1 MASARLYVNE
11 KKVKK
16 DKKTAVYCLIHIEN
30 KSVKINTGVSVA
42 LNRWD
47 KIKGRIKGVDKDA
60 KDDNLIIDKCLAAI
74 NEIFVR
80 YRLQGKILTSDLLLR
95 EYHNPTHY
103 IDFYAW
109 FDKKI
114 TDRVRAKEIGAISG
128 KHHRVVLNK
137 LKAFKAELTFA
148 EIDLKFITSF
158 RTWLRGPQNGNSA
171 NTIQKG
177 FGYLSAYLN
186 IAIREEIITKNPVEL
201 LNLKRTEVNM
211 VYLTEAELKKLV
223 EYYDKYEFQENY
235 HITLRHFLFMCFTG
249 VRISDLQRLKIENVQ
264 ENTLKF
270 IPYKTRAQKGKEL
283 HVPLIDKARKLIN
296 DEGSKSELLFKVYS
310 DQKMNEYLK
319 KIADLAGIKKR
330 ISNHSGRHTFATNF
344 LRKTKNVVVLQ
355 QILGHSNISET
366 MKYVHVSSKDID
378 DEMQI
383 FNSLILNEK
392 SINEI
397 DNPPVKPPPTA
408 PGGSFNNH
416 S

>member
-1 MASARLYVNE
+1 MASARLFVNE
-11 KKVKK
+11 KTVKK
-16 DKKTAVYCLIHIEN
+16 DGKTAVYCLVHIDN
-30 KSVKINTGVSVA
+30 KSIKINTGVSVP
-42 LNRWD
+42 LDRWD
-47 KIKGRIKGVDKDA
+47 KTKGRIKGTDKDT
-60 KDDNLIIDKCLAAI
+60 KDNNLVIDKCLAAI

-80 YRLQGKILTSDLLLR
+80 YRLQSKILTADLLLR

-114 TDRVRAKEIGAISG
+114 TDRVKAKEIGAVSG

-137 LKAFKAELTFA
+137 LKAFKSELTFA
-148 EIDLKFITSF
+148 EIDLKFVSSF
-158 RTWLRGPQNGNSA
+158 RTWLRGPQNGNSV

-177 FGYLSAYLN
+177 FGYLRAYLN
-186 IAIREEIITKNPVEL
+186 IAIREEIITANPVEL

-223 EYYDKYEFQENY
+223 EYYDRNEFQENY

-249 VRISDLQRLKIENVQ
+249 VRISDLQRLKKENIQ

-283 HVPLIDKARKLIN
+283 HVPLIDKVRKLIA
-296 DEGSKSELLFKVYS
+296 DEGRESGVLFKVYS
-310 DQKMNEYLK
+310 DQKMNKYLK
-319 KIADLAGIKKR
+319 KIADLAGIKKQMR
-330 ISNHSGRHTFATNF
+330 NHSGRHTFATNF
-344 LRKTKNVVVLQ
+344 LRKTKNVAVLQ

-378 DEMQI
+378 DEMHI
-383 FNSLILNEK
+383 FNNLILKEK
-392 SINEI
+392 VI
-397 DNPPVKPPPTA
+397 DK
-408 PGGSFNNH
+408 
-416 S
+416 